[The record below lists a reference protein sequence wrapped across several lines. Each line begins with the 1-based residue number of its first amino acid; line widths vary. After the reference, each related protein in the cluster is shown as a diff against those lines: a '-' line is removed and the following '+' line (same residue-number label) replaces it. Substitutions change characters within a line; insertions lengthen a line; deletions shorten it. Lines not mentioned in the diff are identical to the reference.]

1 LIWSFSPLPHQEL
14 LGATVCSMKAAL
26 FLTLAAGAV
35 AMELTKED
43 WDDKT
48 AGKTVFVKFQAPW

>member
-1 LIWSFSPLPHQEL
+1 
-14 LGATVCSMKAAL
+14 MKAAL

-48 AGKTVFVKFQAPW
+48 AGKTVLVKFQAPW